1 MHAVRAEDPL
11 TIAEPS
17 GLAATLA
24 RVNEITTSLRPA
36 PAPPAPG
43 AFAATLQGAAGASP
57 AGATAPPGAA
67 GTAAPPAALVAATM
81 APPSVQ
87 GTGGAGPT
95 GRRIAELAT
104 AELGVSEAPLG
115 SNDAPRIAE
124 YRTATRGSGV
134 GPWCAYFTS
143 WIAQNA
149 GVPIGPD
156 GAGMGY
162 VPDVRRWAAET
173 GRLIP
178 PGTARPQAGDLVI
191 FDRGGVPGHIGVV
204 TGVRP
209 DGSFT
214 TVEGNSSDRVSAR
227 SYSANDHIGFVRLAA
242 PGT

>member
-1 MHAVRAEDPL
+1 MTPGSV
-11 TIAEPS
+11 
-17 GLAATLA
+17 
-24 RVNEITTSLRPA
+24 
-36 PAPPAPG
+36 PG
-43 AFAATLQGAAGASP
+43 AP
-57 AGATAPPGAA
+57 AGAAMPMSS
-67 GTAAPPAALVAATM
+67 AALVAATL
-81 APPSVQ
+81 APPSVE

-104 AELGVSEAPLG
+104 AELGVREEPPG
-115 SNDAPRIAE
+115 SNDGARIAE
-124 YRTATRGSGV
+124 YRTATAGSGV

-143 WIAQNA
+143 WVAQGA
-149 GVPIGPD
+149 GVPIGPE

-214 TVEGNSSDRVSAR
+214 TVEGNSSDAVSAR
-227 SYSANDHIGFVRLAA
+227 SYGPDEHIGFVRLAA